1 MAAANEKTTYTA
13 AEEAAL
19 ESRIQQQQDEID
31 ALKKKLDHMNEVF
44 ANAQRAR
51 FGQSSENEYSAL

>member
-1 MAAANEKTTYTA
+1 MAAANGKTTYTA
-13 AEEAAL
+13 AEVAAL

-44 ANAQRAR
+44 ANA
-51 FGQSSENEYSAL
+51 

>member
-13 AEEAAL
+13 VEVAAL

-31 ALKKKLDHMNEVF
+31 ALKKKLDNMNEVF
-44 ANAQRAR
+44 ANAQLNPCCGSRKSLR
-51 FGQSSENEYSAL
+51 FG